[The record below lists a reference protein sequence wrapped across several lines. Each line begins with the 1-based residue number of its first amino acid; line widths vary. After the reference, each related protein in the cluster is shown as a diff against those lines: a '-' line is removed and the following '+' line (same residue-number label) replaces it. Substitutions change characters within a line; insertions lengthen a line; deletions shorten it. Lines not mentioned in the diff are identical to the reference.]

1 MFDLE
6 YTELRR
12 NEEIGLHAA
21 NLDHCVVVKL
31 VINILDKWECGV
43 EQKGKIF
50 GLDPNSWKEKEIILT
65 DQQLIRASYIANI
78 HAVLRIKFNN
88 ESNIYGFMRMPNKNE
103 FFDGKQP
110 IEVIS
115 EGGVESLKA
124 TYYELKK
131 NLLVKE
137 D

>member
-1 MFDLE
+1 MLELE
-6 YTELRR
+6 YTEVRR
-12 NEEIGLHAA
+12 NEDVDLLAA

-43 EQKGKIF
+43 EQKGKIL
-50 GLDPNSWKEKEIILT
+50 GLDPNSWKAKEIILS
-65 DQQLIRASYIANI
+65 DQQLIRASYITNI
-78 HAVLRIKFNN
+78 HAVLRTKFNN
-88 ESNIYGFMRMPNKNE
+88 ESNIYGFMGMPNKNE

-115 EGGVESLKA
+115 EGGVESLKS